1 MGSPVTLSGFNQI
14 DFSQILELVMQ
25 QERLPVTQLES
36 QKKIV
41 DAQKSAFSTL
51 ATRLAAFE
59 SAAEALQA
67 ATAFDGTK
75 ATSSDAAKVSVSAS
89 STAPAGT
96 YEVQVLALAKSQV
109 SLSSAVASAD
119 TVVARSGSITVGA
132 GARVDVPAEGY
143 TLAQLASAIN
153 DAEGGDVNASVVKTA
168 DGYALMLTGRNT
180 GAANGFTVTNA
191 LADGDASLT
200 ITQQRAAADASVQLN
215 GVTISSP
222 TNTFQDVI
230 AGASFT
236 VLQETA
242 NPVVVTITASND
254 SIKSLVEKLSAAFRD
269 VKKFLDDQQAASM
282 RGEAN
287 NIGRDPLVRGLRS
300 SFAQIL
306 GGSYPTGGAYNSL
319 AQVGFSF
326 SRTGDLEFNA
336 AQFEAALSNDKA
348 SVKELFRGSDGKGGV
363 FGALASAVA
372 RYTDAGGLV
381 PNAQDRLTA
390 QSRRLSDRISVME
403 ERLEVRRLA
412 LQREFIAADQAMSQ
426 LNAQRNSLSSLTY

>member
-14 DFSQILELVMQ
+14 DFNQILELVMQ

-75 ATSSDAAKVSVSAS
+75 ATSSDATKVSLSAS
-89 STAPAGT
+89 GTAPAGT
-96 YEVQVLALAKSQV
+96 YEVQVLGLAKSQV
-109 SLSSAVASAD
+109 SLSSAVVSAD

-143 TLAQLASAIN
+143 TLTQLATAIN
-153 DAEGGDVNASVVKTA
+153 EADGGDVNASVVKTA
-168 DGYALMLTGRNT
+168 SGYALMLTGRNT
-180 GAANGFTVTNA
+180 GAENGFTVTNA
-191 LADGDASLT
+191 LAGGDASLT

-236 VLQETA
+236 ALQETA

-282 RGEAN
+282 RGESN
-287 NIGRDPLVRGLRS
+287 TIGRDPLVRGLRS

-306 GGSYPTGGAYNSL
+306 GGTYPAGGAYTSL
-319 AQVGFSF
+319 AQIGFSF
-326 SRTGDLEFNA
+326 SRAGDLEFDA
-336 AQFEAALSNDKA
+336 TQFEAALASDKA
-348 SVKELFRGSDGKGGV
+348 SVKELFRGSDGTGGV

-381 PNAQDRLTA
+381 PNAQERLTA
-390 QSRRLSDRISVME
+390 QSRRISDRISVME
-403 ERLEVRRLA
+403 DRLEVRRLA